1 MRRARVSSR
10 TQRTVEPDAI
20 QTRADEV
27 QVSHLGKCGNSAERG
42 GPRPHSNR
50 SIRGVRAGAAAV
62 AIALSVCATEQGEP
76 PAALPDLPSINAIQT
91 TDLLPPVRA
100 RVDALQSRLTD
111 RPSDPTSNGELG
123 MLLHAHRMFETARTL
138 YLRAHFLDPE
148 SFQWAYYLGVVDSA
162 RGRTDDAVAWFQT
175 ALALDPYYVPAQ
187 IRAAEGLLETGEL
200 GASERLYR
208 RILDRSPVEPRAR
221 LGLGRIHAARGEL
234 PKAVQQYETACTL
247 NPGYAEARYALAM
260 ALRELNLNEEAQQHL
275 ALYQQSPTGQPSI
288 EDPVLQRVL
297 RQEAGAD
304 AYTRAGVERVNAG
317 ELELGAQLLERAL
330 ELNPHDEGASS
341 SLLIAYGR
349 MGDQSRAGEHFRR
362 SLKVLPASED
372 LHFNYATILARDG
385 KFDEAS
391 ELFARVLEINPQHAD
406 SHANLGYI
414 WEESGDVETAVDHY
428 RRALDH
434 DPSNPTARFRLGR
447 LALAQGLIQ
456 EAVGHFRAALDAARD
471 QRDQLLYG
479 IATASAMAGD
489 FAEASRIAREAHASA
504 RSSGHT
510 ALADAIEADLVSFQQ
525 RAGAGQ

>member
-1 MRRARVSSR
+1 MSSR

-275 ALYQQSPTGQPSI
+275 ALYRQSPHGP
-288 EDPVLQRVL
+288 
-297 RQEAGAD
+297 
-304 AYTRAGVERVNAG
+304 
-317 ELELGAQLLERAL
+317 AL
-330 ELNPHDEGASS
+330 H
-341 SLLIAYGR
+341 
-349 MGDQSRAGEHFRR
+349 
-362 SLKVLPASED
+362 
-372 LHFNYATILARDG
+372 
-385 KFDEAS
+385 
-391 ELFARVLEINPQHAD
+391 
-406 SHANLGYI
+406 
-414 WEESGDVETAVDHY
+414 
-428 RRALDH
+428 
-434 DPSNPTARFRLGR
+434 
-447 LALAQGLIQ
+447 
-456 EAVGHFRAALDAARD
+456 
-471 QRDQLLYG
+471 
-479 IATASAMAGD
+479 
-489 FAEASRIAREAHASA
+489 
-504 RSSGHT
+504 
-510 ALADAIEADLVSFQQ
+510 
-525 RAGAGQ
+525 